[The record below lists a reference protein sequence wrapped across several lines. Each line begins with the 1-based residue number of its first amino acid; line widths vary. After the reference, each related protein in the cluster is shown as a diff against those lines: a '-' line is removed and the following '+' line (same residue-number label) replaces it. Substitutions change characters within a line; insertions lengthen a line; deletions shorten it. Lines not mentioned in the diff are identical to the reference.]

1 MEGMSTRMHSIYKAL
16 RNSMRG
22 LIAAARSE
30 RAVRQELAA
39 LVAAGPAAWLVTD
52 EPWLR
57 LVLIGVLLVTLAIEL
72 LNTAIEKLCDHLS
85 PDFSVQ
91 IGAVKDMCSAAVFCL
106 LATSA
111 LVWGAALLQVL

>member
-1 MEGMSTRMHSIYKAL
+1 MTTSMDPISKTL

-22 LIAAARSE
+22 LAAAARSE
-30 RAVRQELAA
+30 RAVRQELLA
-39 LVAAGPAAWLVTD
+39 LAAAGPAAWLVTD

-57 LVLIGVLLVTLAIEL
+57 LVLVGVLLVTLAVEL
-72 LNTAIEKLCDHLS
+72 LNTAVEKLCDHLS
-85 PDFSVQ
+85 PEFSVQ

-111 LVWGAALLQVL
+111 LVWGAALLRML